1 MIKRTVPVEYRN
13 QSLKTAELTVH
24 CSKGRFLRR
33 GFLLYALFNYDNI
46 LINLNAQYTFL
57 ASKVVIPLESRST
70 SC

>member
-46 LINLNAQYTFL
+46 LINLSDQYPFL
-57 ASKVVIPLESRST
+57 ASKTAIPLKDRSA
-70 SC
+70 SY